1 MNDEKKKKKSHLSL
15 GQKVTSLIVSTMVFC
30 AMLWTVVMF
39 VNMAR
44 NAKDNA
50 LIEERAFINSVQ
62 SDINSVEE
70 VCNLAKQMISQN
82 ASIVGYMEAV
92 KSGKDLSTVEKID
105 FYNTE
110 LAHIDNMTNLNP
122 YLYQLRL
129 FVNADVTEKKPCFYR
144 IDRLENMTW
153 YGKYQD
159 DSWVMNYYDTAF
171 ADGTNHNTKLAG
183 LIKNIYDNHDHLLA
197 VLEVSTDIENLIP
210 NFYKTDNGEWNFF
223 VNEKN
228 QIVCSDENEE
238 FLKAHKEEILT
249 YLKYKDESNY
259 LSFMGED
266 AIVSTMD
273 MDSLKGTYVHIALTE
288 KMVQSY
294 YRSQIPYVLV
304 VIFSMIVFSGLVI
317 FLIRHIFKRF
327 NTLTSSVNRIKN
339 GEHILLPDEG
349 DDEITDM
356 ARQINDMVRSL
367 EKLNKET
374 VENELL
380 MKNTEIKALQNQ
392 INAHFM
398 YNVLETIK
406 MLAEIKEDYEI
417 SDAVTSLGE
426 MFRYSVKWSSGMVEL
441 KEEIKYIRNYL
452 NLLNLRFDYEI
463 FLSLNIPQEYMKLKI
478 PKMSLQPLVENSVY
492 HGIEDIAEDT
502 YIYIKVY
509 EEGDVISIEV
519 SDAGVG
525 MSEETL
531 QMLRNRLNSVDS
543 VSEDSDHGRA
553 LYNVMQRIKMY
564 FGPEYGIEI
573 YSKEGIYTKV
583 VIQIPKEKEK
593 EE

>member
-1 MNDEKKKKKSHLSL
+1 MDDE
-15 GQKVTSLIVSTMVFC
+15 
-30 AMLWTVVMF
+30 
-39 VNMAR
+39 N
-44 NAKDNA
+44 
-50 LIEERAFINSVQ
+50 
-62 SDINSVEE
+62 
-70 VCNLAKQMISQN
+70 
-82 ASIVGYMEAV
+82 
-92 KSGKDLSTVEKID
+92 KI
-105 FYNTE
+105 
-110 LAHIDNMTNLNP
+110 I
-122 YLYQLRL
+122 
-129 FVNADVTEKKPCFYR
+129 
-144 IDRLENMTW
+144 
-153 YGKYQD
+153 
-159 DSWVMNYYDTAF
+159 
-171 ADGTNHNTKLAG
+171 
-183 LIKNIYDNHDHLLA
+183 
-197 VLEVSTDIENLIP
+197 
-210 NFYKTDNGEWNFF
+210 
-223 VNEKN
+223 
-228 QIVCSDENEE
+228 CSDENSALLNKNIDEILE
-238 FLKAHKEEILT
+238 FLKQKNQS
-249 YLKYKDESNY
+249 DY

-266 AIVSTMD
+266 AIVSTLEIP
-273 MDSLKGTYVHIALTE
+273 SLKGTYVHISRTGD
-288 KMVQSY
+288 VVNSY
-294 YRSQIPYVLV
+294 YRSQIPYILV
-304 VIFSMIVFSGLVI
+304 VIISMIVFSGLVI
-317 FLIRHIFKRF
+317 FLISHIFKRF
-327 NTLTSSVNRIKN
+327 DTLTSSVNRIKN
-339 GEHILLPDEG
+339 GEHIMLPDEG
-349 DDEITDM
+349 DDEISEM
-356 ARQINDMVRSL
+356 AHQINDMILSL

-492 HGIEDIAEDT
+492 HGIENIAEDT
-502 YIYIKVY
+502 YIYIKAY

-525 MSEETL
+525 MTEETL
-531 QMLRNRLNSVDS
+531 QMLRNRLNSVDA

-593 EE
+593 DE

>member
-1 MNDEKKKKKSHLSL
+1 MEKEKIKKRMHLSL
-15 GQKVTSLIVSTMVFC
+15 GQKVILVIVSTMLFC
-30 AMLWTVVMF
+30 ALLWTSVMF
-39 VNMAR
+39 VNMVR

-62 SDINSVEE
+62 SDENSVEE
-70 VCNLAKQMISQN
+70 VCNLAKQMVSQN
-82 ASIVGYMEAV
+82 TALIEYMELV
-92 KSGKDLSTVEKID
+92 KSGKDLTTVDKID

-110 LAHIDNMTNLNP
+110 LAYIDNMTNVNP
-122 YLYQLRL
+122 YLYQIRL
-129 FVNADVTEKKPCFYR
+129 FVNADITEKRPCFYS
-144 IDRLENMTW
+144 IDRLKNMSW
-153 YGKYQD
+153 YGNYTE
-159 DSWVMNYYDTAF
+159 DSWELNYYDTAF
-171 ADGTNHNTKLAG
+171 SEVTNQSTKLAG
-183 LIKNIYDNHDHLLA
+183 VIKNILDDHNHLLA
-197 VLEVSTDIENLIP
+197 VLEVTTDIENLIP
-210 NFYKTDNGEWNFF
+210 NFYKSDDGDWNFF
-223 VNEKN
+223 V
-228 QIVCSDENEE
+228 DENNDIICCDENSKLLNEHIDEILE
-238 FLKAHKEEILT
+238 FLNTKNETKF
-249 YLKYKDESNY
+249 
-259 LSFMGED
+259 LSFGGED
-266 AIVSTMD
+266 AIVSTLEVP
-273 MDSLKGTYVHIALTE
+273 SLKGTYIHISRTE
-288 KMVQSY
+288 DVINSY
-294 YRSQIPYVLV
+294 YQSQIPYIMVL
-304 VIFSMIVFSGLVI
+304 ILSMIIFSGLVI
-317 FLIRHIFKRF
+317 FLIRHIFRRF
-327 NTLTSSVNRIKN
+327 DTLTSSVNRIKN
-339 GEHILLPDEG
+339 GEHITLPTEG
-349 DDEITDM
+349 NDEISDM
-356 ARQINDMVRSL
+356 AHQINDMILSL

-374 VENELL
+374 VKNELL

-463 FLSLNIPQEYMKLKI
+463 FLSLNIPQEYMRLKI

-502 YIYIKVY
+502 YIYIKAY
-509 EEGDVISIEV
+509 EEDDIISIEV
-519 SDAGVG
+519 SDAGAG

-531 QMLRNRLNSVDS
+531 QMLRDRLKSIDS

-564 FGPEYGIEI
+564 FGPEYGIQI

-593 EE
+593 